1 MTQPIDPNK
10 LYSRPEAAQALGC
23 ASQTLACWA
32 SRGGGPRMIRISRTG
47 RGGRVKYRGADL
59 IQWLEEHEYLS
70 TQAAAK

>member
-1 MTQPIDPNK
+1 
-10 LYSRPEAAQALGC
+10 
-23 ASQTLACWA
+23 
-32 SRGGGPRMIRISRTG
+32 MIRISRTG